1 MIDRDKWMTSVQYTW
16 PENYYRETDSVKRQE
31 MLKDRMAE
39 TTSAEEKVEDQLRR
53 KLWEARYLD
62 RKGKQDGT
70 DNYLKLWTMLPMAAG
85 QKGSFFGRKT
95 VRTFVEQVRETFQT
109 ELQKE
114 NPEYENLWYDE
125 YMNFFD
131 FYITICKT
139 DKSYT
144 NVLFHLAKISED
156 QLIVKIAEDLREKT
170 VDLPE
175 SLGLSRE
182 FALLPWRRKTVFS
195 GIFRKKNRSMS
206 APGKTFIK
214 SRKRCKRRDRIRI
227 IIKSRRK

>member
-95 VRTFVEQVRETFQT
+95 EIGRAHV
-109 ELQKE
+109 
-114 NPEYENLWYDE
+114 
-125 YMNFFD
+125 
-131 FYITICKT
+131 
-139 DKSYT
+139 
-144 NVLFHLAKISED
+144 
-156 QLIVKIAEDLREKT
+156 
-170 VDLPE
+170 
-175 SLGLSRE
+175 
-182 FALLPWRRKTVFS
+182 
-195 GIFRKKNRSMS
+195 
-206 APGKTFIK
+206 
-214 SRKRCKRRDRIRI
+214 
-227 IIKSRRK
+227 

>member
-1 MIDRDKWMTSVQYTW
+1 
-16 PENYYRETDSVKRQE
+16 
-31 MLKDRMAE
+31 
-39 TTSAEEKVEDQLRR
+39 TSAEEKVEDQLRR

-182 FALLPWRRKTVFS
+182 
-195 GIFRKKNRSMS
+195 
-206 APGKTFIK
+206 
-214 SRKRCKRRDRIRI
+214 
-227 IIKSRRK
+227 

>member
-1 MIDRDKWMTSVQYTW
+1 MIDRDKWMTSVQYMW

-39 TTSAEEKVEDQLRR
+39 TTSAEEKVKDQLRR

-95 VRTFVEQVRETFQT
+95 VRTFVEQVRETFQR

-182 FALLPWRRKTVFS
+182 FALFAVAAEDSFLRHFPEEKQIYERTW
-195 GIFRKKNRSMS
+195 KNIHQKPEKM
-206 APGKTFIK
+206 
-214 SRKRCKRRDRIRI
+214 
-227 IIKSRRK
+227 